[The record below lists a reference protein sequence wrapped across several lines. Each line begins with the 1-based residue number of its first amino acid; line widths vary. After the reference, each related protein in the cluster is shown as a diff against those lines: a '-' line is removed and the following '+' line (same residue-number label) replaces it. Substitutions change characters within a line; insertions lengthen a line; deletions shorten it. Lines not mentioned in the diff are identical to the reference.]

1 MKDPMT
7 AATVTDP
14 VCGMS
19 IDPASAVGSS
29 TYGGE
34 TYHFCSR
41 GCETRFET
49 APDEYTRADSVAPAS
64 GSCCSA
70 VRFPAEASPAL
81 PPACSCH

>member
-19 IDPASAVGSS
+19 IDPANAVGSS

-41 GCETRFET
+41 GCETSFET
-49 APDEYTRADSVAPAS
+49 APGESGGAACVLLPVTTSRMTRRS
-64 GSCCSA
+64 
-70 VRFPAEASPAL
+70 
-81 PPACSCH
+81 